1 MVDASGNEINSH
13 IGLISGAA
21 MNGST
26 DPVRIEQQFLNLFEQ
41 SPVAIAVIKGPQLV
55 VTMANHPILELWG
68 KGKEVINKSLHEVL
82 PEVEGQ
88 GYFEL
93 LHNVRTTGDP
103 FKANESEV
111 KLVRNGIAE
120 TRYVNFLYQPY
131 YESNGA
137 ISGVIAIAIDV
148 TETVAAR
155 KKIEES
161 ETKLRNIVEQ
171 SPSPILILKGEE
183 LILEVANQPLFDLWD
198 TGPEA
203 IGKTFLEILPEMKDQ
218 VFEELLKGVLKT
230 GETYY
235 GYETPAYFLRSNG
248 IKQTVYFNF
257 IYQPYRQ
264 SDGRITG
271 IIVLATDVTEQVKA
285 KQELVQS
292 EARNRL
298 AVEAAQL
305 GTYEIDLT
313 TQTIIHNPVLPQY
326 LDCLYQNKY
335 PIMCLLMQC
344 IPMIRKFVLGHI
356 DLAKETGELLY
367 EVRIIR
373 PDKTIHWIRL
383 NGKMILNNNV
393 PSILIGTVLDITEEK
408 KAAEILEHRIDER
421 TEELLQSNAQL
432 EKTNS
437 ELEQFAHIS
446 SHDLQEPLRKIRLF
460 TNLIINQSPQTFD
473 EGISKNL
480 YKIKETAERMS
491 STLTALLNYT
501 QLKKAGEFVEVDLNK
516 IVDGVLSDV
525 ELIISEKKATI
536 SSETLPVIKGVPHQ
550 IQQLLYNLVNNAL
563 KFSKSDVAPVITIK
577 ANFVNGVD
585 FHLNDDFHKECVEII
600 IQDNGVGFDQNLSEK
615 IFGMFQR
622 LHNKNLYAGT
632 GIGLALCKKVVE
644 NHYGLIWATSDIGNG
659 SKFHVLL
666 PLNQSNKM

>member
-1 MVDASGNEINSH
+1 
-13 IGLISGAA
+13 
-21 MNGST
+21 
-26 DPVRIEQQFLNLFEQ
+26 
-41 SPVAIAVIKGPQLV
+41 
-55 VTMANHPILELWG
+55 
-68 KGKEVINKSLHEVL
+68 
-82 PEVEGQ
+82 
-88 GYFEL
+88 
-93 LHNVRTTGDP
+93 
-103 FKANESEV
+103 
-111 KLVRNGIAE
+111 
-120 TRYVNFLYQPY
+120 
-131 YESNGA
+131 
-137 ISGVIAIAIDV
+137 
-148 TETVAAR
+148 
-155 KKIEES
+155 
-161 ETKLRNIVEQ
+161 
-171 SPSPILILKGEE
+171 
-183 LILEVANQPLFDLWD
+183 
-198 TGPEA
+198 
-203 IGKTFLEILPEMKDQ
+203 
-218 VFEELLKGVLKT
+218 
-230 GETYY
+230 
-235 GYETPAYFLRSNG
+235 
-248 IKQTVYFNF
+248 VYFNF

-313 TQTIIHNPVLPQY
+313 TQTIIHNPRVAAIFGLPVSEQISY
-326 LDCLYQNKY
+326 HVFTNAVHPDDQE
-335 PIMCLLMQC
+335 
-344 IPMIRKFVLGHI
+344 IRVRAHH
-356 DLAKETGELLY
+356 LAKETGELLY

-383 NGKMILNNNV
+383 NGKMILNNKV

-446 SHDLQEPLRKIRLF
+446 SYDLQEPLRKIRLF

-480 YKIKETAERMS
+480 NKIKETAERMS

-525 ELIISEKKATI
+525 ELIISEKKARI

-585 FHLNDDFHKECVEII
+585 FHLNNDLHKECVEII

-622 LHNKNLYAGT
+622 LHNRNFYAGT

-644 NHYGLIWATSDIGNG
+644 NHYGVIWATSAIGNG

-666 PLNQSNKM
+666 PRNQSNKM